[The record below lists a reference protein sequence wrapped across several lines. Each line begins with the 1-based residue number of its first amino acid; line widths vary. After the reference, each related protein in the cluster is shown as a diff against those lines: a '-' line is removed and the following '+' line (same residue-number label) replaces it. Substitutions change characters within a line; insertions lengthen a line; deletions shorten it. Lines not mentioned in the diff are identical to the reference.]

1 MNLKILIPSLISSL
15 RIILAPLL
23 FYYIINDL
31 TFLAFT
37 LFLIVVFSD
46 YFDGYIARKLK
57 LTSNKGAFMDIIS
70 DFVIIIVAFAAFI
83 IKGIYPY
90 WILLLIIVMFL
101 QFIITSK
108 TDKPVY
114 DPIGKYY
121 GSFLFICIG
130 INLILQL
137 NLINNILLIL
147 IVIFSSISL
156 ISRFK
161 ALYMKS

>member
-23 FYYIINDL
+23 FYSIINDL
-31 TFLAFT
+31 KLLAFT
-37 LFLIVVFSD
+37 LLLISISSD

-57 LTSNKGAFMDIIS
+57 VTSDKGAYMDIIS
-70 DFVIIIVAFAAFI
+70 DFVIILVIIAAFI
-83 IKGIYPY
+83 ITGLYPY
-90 WILLLIIVMFL
+90 WILILIIFMFL

-108 TDKPVY
+108 SDKPVY
-114 DPIGKYY
+114 DPVGKYY
-121 GSFLFICIG
+121 GSFLFVCIG
-130 INLILQL
+130 INLILPL

-147 IVIFSSISL
+147 IVMFSSISL

-161 ALYMKS
+161 ALYL